1 MKSIKK
7 YAFLV
12 LIIPVFAFSMH
23 KYYLSFTTIKFSEK
37 DKSLQVITRIFIDD
51 LEKTLNENYNIESKL
66 STKNEIK
73 NADEYINKYL
83 TEKFLISINGKKKSF
98 EFIGKEYS
106 DNEAIIY
113 FEFKK
118 VKRIKTI
125 TVYNSALTETF
136 DNQQNVIK
144 LKIDSKKKSYIL
156 TKDDD
161 TATLNL

>member
-7 YAFLV
+7 YAFLL
-12 LIIPVFAFSMH
+12 LIIPLFAFTMH
-23 KYYLSFTTIKFSEK
+23 KYYLSFTTIKFSDK
-37 DKSLQVITRIFIDD
+37 NKSLQVITRIFIDD

-66 STKNEIK
+66 STKNEMK

-83 TEKFLISINGKKKSF
+83 TEKFSISINGEKKAF
-98 EFIGKEYS
+98 EFIGKEYN

-118 VKRIKTI
+118 TKNIKTI
-125 TVYNSALTETF
+125 TIYNRALTETF

-144 LKIDSKKKSYIL
+144 LKIGNTKKSYIL